1 MLNRKNTKK
10 SLIIK
15 NKGTIEAKRPI
26 NVALDLSWDNGDDVI
41 VYDVRDRTPYVSY
54 YIVASASNDRRLQA
68 LTATAKTSL
77 YDNYHDVDH
86 IEGKNDSKWI
96 LIDAKDIV
104 VQLFT
109 KEERGRVRFDEL
121 YLDCPHKIV
130 KALKEPK
137 YRKRPQPES
146 QKENG

>member
-1 MLNRKNTKK
+1 
-10 SLIIK
+10 
-15 NKGTIEAKRPI
+15 
-26 NVALDLSWDNGDDVI
+26 
-41 VYDVRDRTPYVSY
+41 
-54 YIVASASNDRRLQA
+54 VASASNDRRLQA
-68 LTATAKTSL
+68 LTATAQTSL

>member
-68 LTATAKTSL
+68 LTATAQTSL

-109 KEERGRVRFDEL
+109 KEERGRVRLDEL

>member
-68 LTATAKTSL
+68 LTATAQTSL